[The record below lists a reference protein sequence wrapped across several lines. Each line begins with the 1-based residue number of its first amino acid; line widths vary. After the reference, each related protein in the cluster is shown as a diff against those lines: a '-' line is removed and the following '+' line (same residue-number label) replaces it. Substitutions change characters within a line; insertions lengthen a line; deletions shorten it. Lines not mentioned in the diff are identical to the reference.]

1 MRNIPVDI
9 SGLSFTVAGEPE
21 PKIVDRA
28 TGEVKKDAEGRDLYV
43 IPLLPKPNDDR
54 RNPVI
59 NVTFPSLDFPRIPEG
74 VQVRPVGLSAF
85 YWQMNGRSGLG
96 FRCEAIRPA
105 NEPAPAPAPMPAG

>member
-9 SGLSFTVAGEPE
+9 SGLSFIVAGEPE

-28 TGEVKKDAEGRDLYV
+28 TGEVKRDAEGRELYT

-59 NVTFPSLDFPRIPEG
+59 VVTFPSATFPQIPEG
-74 VQVRPVGLSAF
+74 VQVRPVGLAAF
-85 YWQMNGRSGLG
+85 FWSMNGRSGLG
-96 FRCEAIRPA
+96 FRAETI
-105 NEPAPAPAPMPAG
+105 APATAAKAA

>member
-9 SGLSFTVAGEPE
+9 TALAFTVAGEPE

-28 TGEVKKDAEGRDLYV
+28 TGEIKTDREGRELYT

-59 NVTFPSLDFPRIPEG
+59 VVTFPSVDYPKIPEG
-74 VQVRPVGLSAF
+74 IQVRPVGLSAF
-85 YWQMNGRSGLG
+85 YWSMNGRSGMG

-105 NEPAPAPAPMPAG
+105 SDKAA

>member
-9 SGLSFTVAGEPE
+9 SGLAFIVAGEPE
-21 PKIVDRA
+21 PKLMDRE
-28 TGEVKKDAEGRDLYV
+28 TGEVKKDGEGRDLYT

-59 NVTFPSLDFPRIPEG
+59 TVTFPSADFPKIPEG
-74 VQVRPVGLSAF
+74 IQVRPVGLAAF
-85 YWQMNGRSGLG
+85 FWSMNGRAGMG

-105 NEPAPAPAPMPAG
+105 AERAA

>member
-1 MRNIPVDI
+1 MRNIPVDT
-9 SGLSFTVAGEPE
+9 SALAFTVAGEPE

-28 TGEVKKDAEGRDLYV
+28 TGEVKRDAEGRELYT

-59 NVTFPSLDFPRIPEG
+59 VVTFPSETFPKIPEG
-74 VQVRPVGLSAF
+74 VQVVPVGLAAF

-96 FRCEAIRPA
+96 FRAETIRLA
-105 NEPAPAPAPMPAG
+105 HAKAA

>member
-1 MRNIPVDI
+1 MRNIPVDV
-9 SGLSFTVAGEPE
+9 SAMAFMVAGEAE

-28 TGEVKKDAEGRDLYV
+28 TGEVKQDKEGRDLYT

-59 NVTFPSLDFPRIPEG
+59 VVTFPSVDFPQIPQG
-74 VQVRPVGLSAF
+74 IQVRPVGLSAF
-85 YWQMNGRSGLG
+85 YWQMNGRSGMG

-105 NEPAPAPAPMPAG
+105 TEKSA

>member
-9 SGLSFTVAGEPE
+9 TSLAFTVAGEPE

-28 TGEVKKDAEGRDLYV
+28 TGEVKRDAEGRELYT

-59 NVTFPSLDFPRIPEG
+59 VVTFPSETFPQIPEG
-74 VQVRPVGLSAF
+74 VQVRPVGLAAF
-85 YWQMNGRSGLG
+85 FWSMNGRSGLG
-96 FRCEAIRPA
+96 FRAETIAVA
-105 NEPAPAPAPMPAG
+105 NAKAA

>member
-9 SGLSFTVAGEPE
+9 SAMAFTVAGEAE

-28 TGEVKKDAEGRDLYV
+28 TGEVKKDIEGRDLYT

-59 NVTFPSLDFPRIPEG
+59 VVTFPSAGFPKIPEG
-74 VQVRPVGLSAF
+74 SQIRPVGLTAF
-85 YWQMNGRSGLG
+85 YWQMNGRSGMG

-105 NEPAPAPAPMPAG
+105 EVKPA